1 MPNKDTVLSGTTLPP
16 KADGRS
22 NAQAAYEAFNLFI
35 RTVRDTVQIH
45 QAESTKREQLR
56 SQRETQIEQIKA
68 TERILRDYF
77 DRVYAERRETHQL
90 LFAGLDQALK
100 TGDNAA
106 LQTVVGGI
114 VDLARTSPLADLG
127 NLGELRRAMEDPNT
141 VFKL

>member
-1 MPNKDTVLSGTTLPP
+1 MPDKDTVLSGTTLPP
-16 KADGRS
+16 KADGGF

-35 RTVRDTVQIH
+35 RTVRDAVQTH
-45 QAESTKREQLR
+45 QTESTKREQLR
-56 SQRETQIEQIKA
+56 TQRETQIEQIRA

-77 DRVYAERRETHQL
+77 DRVYAERRENHQL

>member
-1 MPNKDTVLSGTTLPP
+1 MT
-16 KADGRS
+16 
-22 NAQAAYEAFNLFI
+22 QARA
-35 RTVRDTVQIH
+35 IH
-45 QAESTKREQLR
+45 
-56 SQRETQIEQIKA
+56 
-68 TERILRDYF
+68 D
-77 DRVYAERRETHQL
+77 V

-127 NLGELRRAMEDPNT
+127 NLGVLRRTMEDPNT